1 MSAYVLAGLVPVLFL
16 MMRLVNPDYVRPLYS
31 GTGLLVL
38 IGCAVS
44 VVAGLFVIL
53 RMVKID
59 V

>member
-1 MSAYVLAGLVPVLFL
+1 
-16 MMRLVNPDYVRPLYS
+16 MMRLVNPDYVKPLYS
-31 GTGLLVL
+31 GTGLFVL

-53 RMVKID
+53 RMVKIE